1 MVNNEQLD
9 PEKAQSFW
17 TRLKVRYHLSIVN
30 KDKLVEVYA
39 LDISRGRLLVW
50 VGGISLVV
58 FVATVALIALTPLK
72 NYLPGL
78 ESEEMKERWI
88 KTTKELLKL
97 QEAVKGQVDYV
108 LLTDSILQDFGI
120 VPDSINVME
129 LEKKIEQNVGQPL
142 LPDQYITLAEHVVKN
157 DLSYYHFFSPINGL
171 VSKEFKLDEGH
182 YGIDIVTEKNE
193 AVKATLEG
201 KVIISAWTAET
212 GHVIV
217 IQHAGDLVSMYKHN
231 SQLFKKEGEVVE
243 AGEVIAIVGNSG
255 EFTTGPHLHF
265 ELWYKGSPINP
276 AEVIKFD

>member
-1 MVNNEQLD
+1 MVNNEQID
-9 PEKAQSFW
+9 PEKAPSFW
-17 TRLKVRYHLSIVN
+17 KRLKVKYHLSIVN

-39 LDISRGRLLVW
+39 LDISRGRLLIW
-50 VGGISLVV
+50 IGAISMVV

-72 NYLPGL
+72 SYLPGL

-88 KTTKELLKL
+88 KTTKELIKL

-120 VPDSINVME
+120 VPDSINAME
-129 LEKKIEQNVGQPL
+129 LEKKIEQNIGQSL
-142 LPDQYITLAEHVVKN
+142 LPDQYISLAESGVKN
-157 DLSYYHFFSPINGL
+157 DLSYYHFFSPIIGL

-182 YGIDIVTEKNE
+182 YGIDVVTEKNE

-212 GHVIV
+212 GHVIA

-276 AEVIKFD
+276 AEVINFD